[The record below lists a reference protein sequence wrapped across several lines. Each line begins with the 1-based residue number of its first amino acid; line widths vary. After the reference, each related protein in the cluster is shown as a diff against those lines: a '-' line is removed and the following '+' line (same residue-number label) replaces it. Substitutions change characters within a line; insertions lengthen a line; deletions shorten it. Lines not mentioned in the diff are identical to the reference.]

1 MARRP
6 SSSSIG
12 LANSPEIARRNGSA
26 SFNPPKRDSN
36 HLGDAARRPAPRT
49 ASSSQKL
56 DSSVNF
62 NDIDPDDLFTKYT
75 VSEIRTVQHRLR

>member
-6 SSSSIG
+6 SSGSVG
-12 LANSPEIARRNGSA
+12 LANPPEITRRNGSTTF
-26 SFNPPKRDSN
+26 STPKRDSN
-36 HLGDAARRPAPRT
+36 HLGEAARRSAPRT

-56 DSSVNF
+56 DSSVNY